1 MILFF
6 SSKHAAHGGVAYV
19 TQANRYSRKM
29 YPLAL
34 VLALMGELAVQIYD
48 EARKFSYR
56 SHVRPCVVYGG
67 ADIGA
72 QIRDMQKGCLMLVAT
87 PGRLVDL
94 LERGKMQGVRSE
106 SWLVGQI
113 ADDMV
118 VNSAFKKLYIEL
130 LKNSRIILA

>member
-1 MILFF
+1 
-6 SSKHAAHGGVAYV
+6 
-19 TQANRYSRKM
+19 M
-29 YPLAL
+29 YPLAF

-106 SWLVGQI
+106 RWLISQI